1 MTTGLPMLDLGL
13 VVAVFAGI
21 FYWMYS
27 LTSRS
32 HAKRKDEML
41 ARKHTHQ
48 PWDPNTTEGRRN
60 RQ

>member
-1 MTTGLPMLDLGL
+1 MTTGLPILDAGL
-13 VVAVFAGI
+13 AIAVFAGI
-21 FYWMYS
+21 FYWMYC

-32 HAKRKDEML
+32 QAKRKDQL
-41 ARKHTHQ
+41 RARKHTHQ

>member
-13 VVAVFAGI
+13 VVAVFAGL

-27 LTSRS
+27 LSSRS
-32 HAKRKDEML
+32 HAERVEKRMAKKI
-41 ARKHTHQ
+41 AHQ